1 MAISRCSKKKIEQM
15 NWIIHWIYTIQHFES
30 CTTWHA
36 LMWPMFSM
44 NCHIHQKMLLFGLW
58 VCTLDMY
65 SYEAVVKLKHQT
77 SARISTKPAKQ
88 NLCERI
94 LAEMSG
100 FTVNRFLSALWC
112 EQQVI
117 QNINC
122 PFMPC
127 EDGVQLA
134 DFTEKYSKD
143 GEMMLK
149 VQWVHCQDI
158 FCFQYSL

>member
-1 MAISRCSKKKIEQM
+1 MDLHNLTFWILHYMVCFNVAHVLIEL
-15 NWIIHWIYTIQHFES
+15 HH
-30 CTTWHA
+30 
-36 LMWPMFSM
+36 L
-44 NCHIHQKMLLFGLW
+44 CHIHQKMLLFGSW
-58 VCTLDMY
+58 VCTLVMY

-77 SARISTKPAKQ
+77 SARISTEPAKQ
-88 NLCERI
+88 HLYERI

-100 FTVNRFLSALWC
+100 FTVNQFLSTLWR

-127 EDGVQLA
+127 EDGVQLT

-143 GEMMLK
+143 GVEST
-149 VQWVHCQDI
+149 VR
-158 FCFQYSL
+158 SLTEYLVSNIVYKIWYFKIC